1 MAKRYHRK
9 HLHQAIAATC
19 LAVTAL
25 PALTATPAWGVTVP
39 TTSGLLT
46 YTVNTA
52 SGGNPGQVILG
63 NSGSLIVDT
72 AANGG
77 VVGGGTGTATAVLI
91 PAGPVAAGTITNNG
105 TISGNFAGIYVTSGS
120 TAGNI
125 TNSGT
130 ISGAGT
136 GTTAGGIVINWG
148 SAVGT
153 ITNSGTIQGAHDGIN
168 IINNSTV
175 EGITNQASSL
185 IKGTN
190 SAGISLSSSTVTG
203 KITNAGTISGGQ
215 DGISINNSS
224 TVGATGNVA
233 SAIENSGTISGNQ
246 HGISISNNSTIN
258 GSIVNNTG
266 GHITGTNSAGIYVNS
281 NSTVTGGIDNSG
293 TISGGSYGIYIGNG
307 STVDSITNHAGAT
320 IQAGSPPGTAGIY
333 LSGGTVSGSITNSGI
348 ITGQAGIYAVS
359 NSNIGSIVNNVGAH
373 ITGTNSAGI
382 YLSSSTVTGN
392 ITNSGIIS
400 GRQFG
405 IMVQNNSSIGGDITN
420 TGTIKGSTSVGIYVN
435 NSTITG
441 AVVNNG
447 TIQGAGTGIRVQSS
461 AVNGGITNSGTIQ
474 GGNYA
479 IYITNPTSPV
489 VITNTGLLDGAVEL
503 ADGTLNLNG
512 ASGRVT
518 GAVTGLA
525 GSTVNVNGTFATENN
540 FSVDTFTIANGGTL
554 DLGNTLT
561 ASGGVTDNGT
571 LNINGTAARITDAVS
586 GTGTV
591 NVNGTFATENNFSVD
606 TFTIANGGTLDL
618 GNTLTAS
625 GGVTDNGT
633 LNINGTAARITDA
646 VSGTGTVNVNGTFAS
661 ESTFDVGTFNIANG
675 GLFNMGHDVTV
686 ANGVHNSGTLS
697 VAAGNLVT
705 ITGDYTQ
712 NASGIF
718 QTGASSASNYGKLVV
733 TGTAD
738 LTASNKIDVKV
749 SSGDTLANGNVLR
762 NVLSAGTL
770 HAGALTVTDNSAVW
784 NFTATVNG
792 NAIDLTAEQG
802 MNYTQA
808 VSGGGAFPAA
818 AGVAGALD
826 AIQTAGATG
835 DMQTVLN
842 ALGSLGTATEVGQAV
857 SQLMPALAGN
867 GGQIAMGVAG
877 SSGSQVVHERMSGEH
892 GLSSGEPLFK
902 DRAFWVQPFYSWTDQ
917 SERKGVTGYSAN
929 SYGLAMGADGK
940 VSEAWRLGA
949 ALSFA
954 KGDVDGDSPIT
965 RANLDINT
973 YQVSLY
979 ATDELSEATSLNLQA
994 AFGLNDNDSSRDIQF
1009 GGLNRIASADYTSW
1023 HTLLDAELE
1032 HRYKVN
1038 EKTTLAP
1045 YLRAQYTY
1053 VNAEDYT
1060 ETGAG
1065 AANLHVD
1072 SDSEDSLVV
1081 SAGGRA
1087 AYALTDRAKLTG
1099 HVGIGYDFLASQSSV
1114 TSTFAGGGS
1123 AFITKGLDP
1132 ATVVMQGGL
1141 GFEMLAANGTTIA
1154 ARYDVDGR
1162 QDYTN
1167 QVVSLKLKV
1176 PF

>member
-591 NVNGTFATENNFSVD
+591 NVNGTFA
-606 TFTIANGGTLDL
+606 
-618 GNTLTAS
+618 
-625 GGVTDNGT
+625 
-633 LNINGTAARITDA
+633 
-646 VSGTGTVNVNGTFAS
+646 S